1 MKFLRP
7 RKAKN
12 GVEELKC
19 EVVNCKVAVAGV
31 AGVAGV

>member
-19 EVVNCKVAVAGV
+19 EVVNCKVAGV
-31 AGVAGV
+31 AGVAGVSS